1 MKNSIIDYKT
11 MFKALILSSFMIAI
25 TRRKYYHRR
34 YKKQI
39 KMVCRLKNIEMLD
52 TTEYYKKE
60 IEQFQNRIKETPII
74 NNLLQIYGNKSDL
87 LP

>member
-74 NNLLQIYGNKSDL
+74 NNL
-87 LP
+87 

>member
-1 MKNSIIDYKT
+1 MENSVIDYKT
-11 MFKALILSSFMIAI
+11 MFKALIISSFMIAI

-74 NNLLQIYGNKSDL
+74 NNL
-87 LP
+87 